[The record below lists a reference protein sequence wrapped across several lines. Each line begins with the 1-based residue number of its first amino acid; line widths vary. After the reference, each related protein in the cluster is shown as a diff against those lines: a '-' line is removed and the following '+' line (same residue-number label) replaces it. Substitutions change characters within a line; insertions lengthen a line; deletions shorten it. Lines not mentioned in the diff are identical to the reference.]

1 MIAKATNLFWLWTL
15 LGVAWAWLIPT
26 HFMWFAPYIGPG
38 LGVIMLGMGLTLSFS
53 DFRSV
58 LKQPKAIGV
67 GVVAQFLIMP
77 TIGFTIAKFAG
88 LSPGLSA
95 GLVLVSCCPGGT
107 ASNVIAYLSRA
118 NVALS
123 VLMTMCSTLL
133 AVGLTPALAGWLAGE
148 FVQVDVGQLL
158 VKTLTVVLLPVV
170 GGLLLNQFAS
180 DWVRPVA
187 KFSPL
192 VSVVVI
198 VLIVGCIIALK
209 KQEIIDAG
217 FPLLGAIL
225 VLHVSGFALGYAFA
239 LLGGF
244 GEDYRRTVSIE
255 VGMQNSGLGAELATA
270 LSDPL
275 APVPS
280 AISAFFHCLIGSFL
294 AGVWRLKPV
303 TGSNEVPSGAEAER
317 EV

>member
-1 MIAKATNLFWLWTL
+1 MGRALISKATNLFWLWTL
-15 LGVAWAWLIPT
+15 LGVGWAWLIPE
-26 HFMWFAPYIGPG
+26 HFIWFAPFISPG
-38 LGVIMLGMGLTLSFS
+38 LGVIMLGMGLTLSFD

-58 LKQPKAIGV
+58 LKQPKAIGI

-77 TIGFTIAKFAG
+77 TIGFAIAKVAG

-107 ASNVIAYLSRA
+107 ASNVIAYLARA

-133 AVGLTPALAGWLAGE
+133 AVVLTPTLAGWLAGE

-158 VKTLTVVLLPVV
+158 FKTLTVVLLPVL

-180 DWVRPVA
+180 RWVQPITRI
-187 KFSPL
+187 SPL

-209 KQEIIDAG
+209 KTEIIDAG
-217 FPLLGAIL
+217 LPLLFAIL
-225 VLHVSGFALGYAFA
+225 SLHVAGFGFGYGFAF
-239 LLGGF
+239 LGGF
-244 GEDYRRTVSIE
+244 DEDYRRTVSIE
-255 VGMQNSGLGAELATA
+255 VGMQNSGLGAELASA
-270 LSDPL
+270 LGDPL

-280 AISAFFHCLIGSFL
+280 AISAFFHCLLGSML
-294 AGVWRLKPV
+294 AGIWRLK
-303 TGSNEVPSGAEAER
+303 SGESEISATDEH
-317 EV
+317 